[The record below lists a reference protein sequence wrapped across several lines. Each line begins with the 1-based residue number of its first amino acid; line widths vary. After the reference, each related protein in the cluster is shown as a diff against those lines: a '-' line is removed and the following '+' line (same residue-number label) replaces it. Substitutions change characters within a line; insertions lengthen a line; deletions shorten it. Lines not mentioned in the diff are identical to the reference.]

1 MVGGQAGEDS
11 DSPAPAGVVRGSG
24 LRRKSRA
31 GPIRTRP
38 GSNDGQPVSAD
49 DPIREKLN
57 RAGRAR
63 RHGGTRTQH
72 VQAVKPAR
80 LGTAHYGS
88 IQDKFSQSSS
98 IHSYTRTLPASSPHG
113 AGRK

>member
-31 GPIRTRP
+31 GPSRTRP
-38 GSNDGQPVSAD
+38 GSSDGQPVSAD

-57 RAGRAR
+57 RAGWAQ

-72 VQAVKPAR
+72 VQAVEPAR
-80 LGTAHYGS
+80 LGTARYGS

-98 IHSYTRTLPASSPHG
+98 SHSYTRTLPASSPRG
-113 AGRK
+113 AGRT